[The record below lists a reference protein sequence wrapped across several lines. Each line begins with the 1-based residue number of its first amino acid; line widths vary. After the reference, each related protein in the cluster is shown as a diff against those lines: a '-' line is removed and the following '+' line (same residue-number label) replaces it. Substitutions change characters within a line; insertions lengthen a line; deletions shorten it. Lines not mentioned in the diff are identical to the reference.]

1 MTVSRLFTVA
11 LALALLSVACRAP
24 EGEERWPGAVR
35 AIDEAGERFAPESV
49 RVAPEAPPVG
59 ETEAEIASLIS
70 ARHVEMLDDLPSD
83 RVLAE
88 AELVFLANGN
98 LPELLG
104 YYEEALER
112 GLTEPRLAARVAWL
126 YQRLGQEDVA
136 LERARAALAES
147 PDDAFAH
154 FALAFTLGQQ
164 SDRFEDPFHDVI
176 LLLTR
181 VFELEPGFEVAGVVS
196 NQALRAELA
205 RLEREHDH
213 DHNHESLIL
222 PTDEAPI
229 AP

>member
-1 MTVSRLFTVA
+1 MTVTRVFTVA
-11 LALALLSVACRAP
+11 LLLAFLSSGCRSP
-24 EGEERWPGAVR
+24 EGEERWPGAVS
-35 AIDEAGERFAPESV
+35 AFDEAGERFAPESV
-49 RVAPEAPPVG
+49 RIAPELPPVG
-59 ETEAEIASLIS
+59 ATEAEIAALIAS
-70 ARHVEMLDDLPSD
+70 RHVEMLDDLPSA

-98 LPELLG
+98 LPDLLG
-104 YYEEALER
+104 YYEEALAR
-112 GLTEPRLAARVAWL
+112 GQTEPRLAARVAWL

-136 LERARAALAES
+136 LQRARAALAES
-147 PDDAFAH
+147 PDDAFAN

-196 NQALRAELA
+196 NNALRAELA

-213 DHNHESLIL
+213 DHSHESLIL
-222 PTDEAPI
+222 PSDDAPI